1 VWRKLLIYGGIAFAV
16 FFIYSSPDGAAGAV
30 QGTLNSLANVGD
42 QFAQFLQT
50 LLT

>member
-1 VWRKLLIYGGIAFAV
+1 VRKWLIYGGIAFAI
-16 FFIYSSPDGAAGAV
+16 FFIYSSPTGAAGAV
-30 QGTLNSLANVGD
+30 EGTLDSLANMGT

>member
-1 VWRKLLIYGGIAFAV
+1 MLRRLLIYGGIAFAV

-30 QGTLNSLANVGD
+30 QGALSGLADVGN
-42 QFAQFLQT
+42 QFASFLQT